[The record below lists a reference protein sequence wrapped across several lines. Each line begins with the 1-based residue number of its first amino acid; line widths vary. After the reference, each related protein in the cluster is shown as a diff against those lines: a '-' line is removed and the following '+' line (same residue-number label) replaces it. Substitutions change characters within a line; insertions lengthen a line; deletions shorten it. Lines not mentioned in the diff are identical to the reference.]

1 MMKTTN
7 FNVRKWKKGKDVSK
21 PSRRKDWSRNKN
33 LGFGNSQFYMITVQ

>member
-21 PSRRKDWSRNKN
+21 PSGRKDWSRNKN
-33 LGFGNSQFYMITVQ
+33 LGFGIPTSI